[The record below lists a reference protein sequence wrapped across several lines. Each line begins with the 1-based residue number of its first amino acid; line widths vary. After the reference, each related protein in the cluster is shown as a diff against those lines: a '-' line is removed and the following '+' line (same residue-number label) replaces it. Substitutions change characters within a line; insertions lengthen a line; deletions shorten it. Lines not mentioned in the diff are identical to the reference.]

1 MNIYSVKS
9 DVINMF
15 YKSKKYI
22 LIYILLIIFAS
33 LSISTSHPYFFS
45 MKKILFLIFMILLGC
60 IFILLISSKKIKL
73 HVGVFFLLL
82 IVGILFSCLTP
93 IFDVH
98 DELEHFTR
106 SEITSQGIL
115 IPEADNGNYKTIGS
129 VNELY
134 GNNKYLTPLNS
145 HTTPINY
152 NTSNKDSAFAQNPFY
167 GYLPQ
172 AIGMLIAKLF
182 NLNSIFLLIFARI
195 ANSILYAGLVS
206 IAIKKTPILKIPLL
220 AIACIPL
227 ALHQSFS
234 VSIDAMINGLGILV
248 ISYFLYLYKKNQIN
262 DKELI
267 IFSILC
273 LLMGLCKLPYLA
285 LILLILVIPRTNL
298 TSKQRYISYLSIV
311 SLLAIGLIWYEFY
324 ASAAYTNSFRM
335 EYIIRE
341 HVNATLQLDYVR
353 HNIVEFSIM
362 LFNLPNYLYDT
373 LLGLFTFSHNEN
385 IYTSNI
391 ITILLILFIGGL
403 SLFYPLDEKFP
414 KKVKIPVLIISMII
428 FIGTYLIQF
437 FTLTP
442 VGDTLIVGTQP
453 RYFITLFAL
462 APICFNLN
470 KNESNPDL
478 ENYLLIF
485 IMFFISATLL
495 LIVFNFY

>member
-1 MNIYSVKS
+1 MYSS
-9 DVINMF
+9 GT
-15 YKSKKYI
+15 
-22 LIYILLIIFAS
+22 AS
-33 LSISTSHPYFFS
+33 I
-45 MKKILFLIFMILLGC
+45 
-60 IFILLISSKKIKL
+60 
-73 HVGVFFLLL
+73 
-82 IVGILFSCLTP
+82 
-93 IFDVH
+93 
-98 DELEHFTR
+98 
-106 SEITSQGIL
+106 
-115 IPEADNGNYKTIGS
+115 
-129 VNELY
+129 
-134 GNNKYLTPLNS
+134 
-145 HTTPINY
+145 
-152 NTSNKDSAFAQNPFY
+152 
-167 GYLPQ
+167 
-172 AIGMLIAKLF
+172 
-182 NLNSIFLLIFARI
+182 
-195 ANSILYAGLVS
+195 
-206 IAIKKTPILKIPLL
+206 
-220 AIACIPL
+220 
-227 ALHQSFS
+227 FS

-335 EYIIRE
+335 EYMIRN

-403 SLFYPLDEKFP
+403 SLFYPLDDKFP

-437 FTLTP
+437 FTWTP